1 MCEKKHTSPLPNKIM
16 ENTLRYTK
24 SEENLQDYF
33 RHDTNNTAHTPPGG
47 FSVYHQNDSDHDC
60 WSQED
65 DDILQ
70 VRDSGS
76 LLNPFIAASTYMHTE
91 LVSFCY

>member
-1 MCEKKHTSPLPNKIM
+1 MIYVEVLMCNNKHTSPLPNKIL

-33 RHDTNNTAHTPPGG
+33 RHDANNRAHTPPGG
-47 FSVYHQNDSDHDC
+47 IFSVYHQNDSDHDC

-65 DDILQ
+65 DDIYK
-70 VRDSGS
+70 VSGV
-76 LLNPFIAASTYMHTE
+76 NI
-91 LVSFCY
+91 FCCFFTLFKL